1 MGATKGT
8 IKERLELTIRNLQA
22 AGYEGRLERDAL
34 AEIERLELLG
44 DDATVMRAFHA
55 GHAALKKRGRPAL
68 PSGDMLAITSGI
80 VTDLVK

>member
-34 AEIERLELLG
+34 AEIERLERMRSQSEPGEHQVVLDALG
-44 DDATVMRAFHA
+44 EC
-55 GHAALKKRGRPAL
+55 
-68 PSGDMLAITSGI
+68 
-80 VTDLVK
+80 